1 MKKYKNTNN
10 EIYAYEDDISKEL
23 LNQRIKELGLTPIS
37 DDEAKKLLEPKI
49 DELTTKLALKE
60 ANNTVVKADLDTCK
74 AKIELVNVSLK
85 ALSVPKQDEA
95 NIKERVI
102 TKIERVAVPIKD
114 AACEEKL
121 NFYERLLNEAGNK

>member
-1 MKKYKNTNN
+1 MSDKFYIGAILFLSFVVGVLYWLNN
-10 EIYAYEDDISKEL
+10 SAAD
-23 LNQRIKELGLTPIS
+23 
-37 DDEAKKLLEPKI
+37 KI

-95 NIKERVI
+95 KIKERVI
-102 TKIERVAVPIKD
+102 TRVERVAVPIKD
-114 AACEEKL
+114 AACKEKL
-121 NFYERLLNEAGNK
+121 NFYERLLNEASNK